1 MNPELR
7 QTLQRVTR
15 NIESAN
21 ETAQENI
28 YTFSQNYIDPC
39 LASISSCLVS
49 CTEPCFPSAAQS
61 RKRRRAASV
70 RRGSRTRGRAE
81 LSFDFYDD
89 WDDEFGEE
97 AVEGDALLGG
107 WGHER
112 LDRLLA
118 GNQQHLQYG
127 TGDRPGDGTAKQ
139 PRRQRGMSY
148 GSKSAR
154 RLALPQEDGTDPTII
169 PSSSYLGFLDRLPWK
184 IGGRKLR
191 YKPSAAGLQ
200 EHPGGNWKGDQHHEE
215 ESEPLI
221 EASDEDEDRV
231 QSRKGT
237 GHGRKR
243 SSTNASQSTTNS
255 LSSRGDLIP
264 SDDELE
270 ADAVPL
276 DDEFTMGLERRTT
289 DDRSSGRAGSGKR
302 PINSRTSTRSA
313 SAKSARSASNKS
325 QKPASGKANSIQ
337 EADEVNIPSL
347 GDLKQE
353 EEQIRV
359 EEETDVDRRRELT
372 TALAQDRGL
381 LPDGQDGLQNTST
394 ESTYQPEMRQE
405 SNLPSVA
412 PSATADTDAR
422 KEELDHT
429 DSKDNTDSG

>member
-1 MNPELR
+1 M
-7 QTLQRVTR
+7 
-15 NIESAN
+15 
-21 ETAQENI
+21 
-28 YTFSQNYIDPC
+28 
-39 LASISSCLVS
+39 
-49 CTEPCFPSAAQS
+49 
-61 RKRRRAASV
+61 

-89 WDDEFGEE
+89 WDDEFGED

-127 TGDRPGDGTAKQ
+127 SGDRPGDGVAKQ

-148 GSKSAR
+148 GSKGAR
-154 RLALPQEDGTDPTII
+154 RLGLPQEDGSDPTII

-200 EHPGGNWKGDQHHEE
+200 EHPGGNWKGQDQHHDE

-231 QSRKGT
+231 QTRKTT

-264 SDDELE
+264 SDEELE

-276 DDEFTMGLERRTT
+276 DDEFTMGLERRAT
-289 DDRSSGRAGSGKR
+289 DDHSSGKTGSGKR
-302 PINSRTSTRSA
+302 PSNSRATTRSA
-313 SAKSARSASNKS
+313 STKSARSASNKS
-325 QKPASGKANSIQ
+325 QKPASGKADSIQ
-337 EADEVNIPSL
+337 EAEEVNVSSL

-353 EEQIRV
+353 EEQVRI
-359 EEETDVDRRRELT
+359 EEETDVDRKRELA
-372 TALAQDRGL
+372 TALARERGL
-381 LPDGQDGLQNTST
+381 LSEEQDESQNAST
-394 ESTYQPEMRQE
+394 GSTNQPEMIQE
-405 SNLPSVA
+405 SNLPRIAS
-412 PSATADTDAR
+412 SSTTEADDQ
-422 KEELDHT
+422 KEESDHP